1 MQSNGKSRRR
11 HSEEFK
17 QQVMT
22 ACAQPGASV
31 AEVARSF
38 DLNDNLVHQWRRGRG
53 SSFQRTVDAVPGFV
67 ALSLPAPLLHEPA
80 TSTSVEGI
88 RIEVK
93 RGPLSISV
101 TWPVTAAS
109 ELAAWMR
116 ELLR

>member
-17 QQVMT
+17 QQVIA

-53 SSFQRTVDAVPGFV
+53 SSCLRTVDAVPGFV
-67 ALSLPAPLLHEPA
+67 ALSLPAPSSHEPA
-80 TSTSVEGI
+80 TITSVEGV

-93 RGPLSISV
+93 RGPLNISV
-101 TWPVTAAS
+101 TWPVAAAS